1 MLAKLAVIPLTYS
14 CDRSNSQII
23 VRFLIEEMLTGMIY
37 PESAGKGQH
46 PEEESVHIHTKSE
59 MMAERVN
66 STIALCLIINY
77 EITSS
82 ALFSIP
88 EINCSLT
95 LGQQRSMNIR
105 RWRFDRLTIHE
116 KNAK

>member
-1 MLAKLAVIPLTYS
+1 MLAKLVVIPLTYS

-77 EITSS
+77 ETTSIVFHTRNK
-82 ALFSIP
+82 LF
-88 EINCSLT
+88 LD
-95 LGQQRSMNIR
+95 IR
-105 RWRFDRLTIHE
+105 ATEEYEHQE
-116 KNAK
+116 MEV